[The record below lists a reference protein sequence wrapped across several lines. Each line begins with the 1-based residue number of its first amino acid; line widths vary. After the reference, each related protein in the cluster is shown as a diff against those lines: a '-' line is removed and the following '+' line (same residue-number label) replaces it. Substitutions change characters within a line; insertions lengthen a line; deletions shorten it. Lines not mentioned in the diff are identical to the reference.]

1 MRTPTHS
8 LYAGAGRS
16 AAMLAAWML
25 LGCGGDDD
33 ATPPPPPAAPVTLAG
48 VAAVGAALSKAEV
61 RITDTAGASVCLES
75 TIVTTDTGAYSCT
88 LQGGKTAPF
97 IVVVTDPSGA
107 RAPMVS
113 VGTSTPGP
121 GTPLTVNVTPITT
134 AIVAQLAPDRSAL
147 SVVANPSLLDTAA
160 LGNITAKV
168 VGQLADVL
176 AALNAPAGYD
186 PFSTPITAATASVSG
201 NTADR
206 IVDLLQ
212 ITTVD
217 GVTTV
222 ATIDRPADAV
232 PLADATTGTPPTLPA
247 PGSTVITLADAI
259 KRAAAAFNACFSLPP
274 AQRALASN
282 TGIPATEGG
291 PEVTEVASDCEDIAH
306 AGYLHNGYR
315 AGQQFYGLLH
325 DSAMTGAQFSLPEV
339 MWFIDDSTSED
350 RDRVVVNIR
359 YVDANGNA
367 GNIITVAIKLTGTAT
382 PDRNTDWW
390 LWGNQQPVDT
400 ALRAFV
406 RRSQQLAPNPGT
418 APFANAGAS
427 RYESGIEIFVN
438 KDGPGSSGMRAARV
452 TGPGL
457 PASGVV
463 LTRPDPALVVEQS
476 WLNIKNKN
484 GNTDP
489 AVATPAGDVSNIFR
503 LQRTMGLSGTEATTL
518 RPNPNANNGNN
529 TAFVNWAHPLDYG
542 AAAGATDYIDFGAL
556 KALTSYTF
564 EIFYDGETT
573 PRHTFSKTLLTPVVP
588 ATRAGSMQW
597 VPLTEATLGFLDP
610 AGAQAGAAASTTLA
624 WTANPYAETIRSAGV
639 YTFGGGLTVNQGLV
653 GVARGATSAVA
664 NAPDGATFRAL
675 TSDGTSSRTIQLRYR
690 MLDGSYKD
698 STARYN

>member
-8 LYAGAGRS
+8 LPAGAGLS
-16 AAMLAAWML
+16 AATLAAWAL
-25 LGCGGDDD
+25 LGCGGSDD
-33 ATPPPPPAAPVTLAG
+33 PPAPPPAAPITLAG
-48 VAAVGAALSKAEV
+48 VAAVGAALSKADV
-61 RITDTAGASVCLES
+61 RITDASGAPVCQETS
-75 TIVTTDTGAYSCT
+75 IVTSDTGAYSCT
-88 LQGGKTAPF
+88 LQGGRTAPF

-107 RAPMVS
+107 RPPMVS
-113 VGTSTPGP
+113 VGTSTPSP

-160 LGNITAKV
+160 LGSITTKV

-186 PFSTPITAATASVSG
+186 PFSTPITAATATVSG

-212 ITTVD
+212 ISTVN

-232 PLADATTGTPPTLPA
+232 PLAGATTTTPTTLPA
-247 PGSTVITLADAI
+247 PGTAVITLADAI
-259 KRAAAAFNACFSLPP
+259 KAAAAAFNACFALPP

-282 TGIPATEGG
+282 TAIAASEGG
-291 PEVTEVASDCEDIAH
+291 PEVTEVATDCEDIAH
-306 AGYLHNGYR
+306 ANYLHNGYR

-325 DSAMTGAQFSLPEV
+325 DNTMTGAQFSLPEV
-339 MWFIDDSTSED
+339 MWFIDDTTSDD
-350 RDRVVVNIR
+350 RDRAVINIR

-367 GNIITVAIKLTGTAT
+367 GNIITVAIRLPGSAT
-382 PDRNTDWW
+382 PERNSDWW

-400 ALRAFV
+400 ALRAYV
-406 RRSQQLAPNPGT
+406 RRSEQLAPNPGT

-427 RYESGIEIFVN
+427 RYESGFEIFVN
-438 KDGPGSSGMRAARV
+438 KGGPGSSGMRAARV

-457 PASGVV
+457 PTAGIV
-463 LTRPDPALVVEQS
+463 LTRPDPALVTEQS
-476 WLNIKNKN
+476 WLNIRNKT

-489 AVATPAGDVSNIFR
+489 AVATPAADVGNIFK
-503 LQRTMGLSGTEATTL
+503 LHRTMGLSGADATTL
-518 RPNPNANNGNN
+518 HPNPNAGSSNN
-529 TAFVNWAHPLDYG
+529 TASVNWAHPLDYG
-542 AAAGATDYIDFGAL
+542 AAPGTTDYIDYGAL
-556 KALTSYTF
+556 KALTSYSV
-564 EIFYDGETT
+564 EIFYEGETA
-573 PRHTFSKTLLTPVVP
+573 PRHTFNKTLLTPLVP
-588 ATRAGSMQW
+588 ATRLGSLQW
-597 VPLTEATLGFLDP
+597 VSFTSTALAFLDP
-610 AGAQAGAAASTTLA
+610 SGAQAGAVASTTLA
-624 WTANPYAETIRSAGV
+624 WAANTYAETIRSAGV
-639 YTFGGGLTVNQGLV
+639 YTSGGGLAVNQGLV

-664 NAPDGATFRAL
+664 NAPAGASFRPL
-675 TSDGTSSRTIQLRYR
+675 TSDGSSSRTLQLRYR